1 MSNMAE
7 KIAVL
12 LGGFSAE
19 RDVSLQ
25 SGAAVLKG
33 LREGG
38 VDAYAVDPRETPVTT
53 LKEEGFDKV
62 FIALHG
68 RGGEDGTLQGL
79 LEFMDLPYTGSGVM
93 ASAITMD
100 KQRTKLLWKGAGL
113 PVAPWV
119 GLTRKACSAGL
130 DDATR
135 QAIAELGLPLI
146 VKPSREGSSVGM
158 SKVDASENLDAA
170 LALAFEHDEEVLVE
184 KWLSGPEFTVAI
196 LGEEI
201 LPSIRIQPAGT
212 FYDYEAKYLSDD
224 TQYFCPSGLEA
235 DRESALNALVL
246 EAWNALGCR
255 GWGRVD
261 VMLDSDGAFYLLEV
275 NTAPGMTSHSL
286 VPMAARQAG
295 LSFSQLVV
303 RILALAE

>member
-1 MSNMAE
+1 MAE

-12 LGGFSAE
+12 LGGTSAE
-19 RDVSLQ
+19 REVSLQ
-25 SGAAVLKG
+25 SGAAVLAG
-33 LREGG
+33 LREAG
-38 VDAYAVDPRETPVTT
+38 VNAHPVDTREVPVTT
-53 LKEEGFDKV
+53 LKVQGFDKA

-68 RGGEDGTLQGL
+68 RGGEDGTLQGTLEL
-79 LEFMDLPYTGSGVM
+79 LGLPYTGSGVM

-100 KQRTKLLWKGAGL
+100 KMRTKLLWQGAGL

-119 GLTRKACSAGL
+119 ALTRQQVSQGL
-130 DDATR
+130 DAQTEAR
-135 QAIAELGLPLI
+135 IAALGLPVI

-158 SKVDASENLDAA
+158 SKVDKPQALSEA
-170 LALAFEHDEEVLVE
+170 LQLAFEHDDEVLVE

-196 LGEEI
+196 VGETI
-201 LPSIRIQPAGT
+201 LPSIRIQPAGV
-212 FYDYEAKYLSDD
+212 FYDYEAKYLSDE

-235 DRESALNALVL
+235 EREAALQALVMQ
-246 EAWNALGCR
+246 AWNSLGCE

-295 LSFSQLVV
+295 MSFSQLVV
-303 RILALAE
+303 RILELAN